1 MLPDSPPSMNDQKK
15 KLDPV
20 TWIGIFVFAAVALMI
35 AMLLYE
41 AISGRDEYEAEQR
54 EEQASTPAPAGPA
67 AASAALA
74 SSVPSASPASGN

>member
-1 MLPDSPPSMNDQKK
+1 MPSAGTPSMNAQKK

-54 EEQASTPAPAGPA
+54 TEQASAPAAAGPA
-67 AASAALA
+67 AGSAALA
-74 SSVPSASPASGN
+74 SPAASAASGN

>member
-1 MLPDSPPSMNDQKK
+1 MNAQKK

-54 EEQASTPAPAGPA
+54 ADQASAPAPAGPA
-67 AASAALA
+67 AASSALA
-74 SSVPSASPASGN
+74 SSVPPASPASGN